1 MCNVAVFC
9 NRPLC
14 QILGLSVEC
23 ARRDYGCNYRG
34 TLRIVTE
41 DHEPKKCQ
49 FRTVVCGDCKTMV
62 VFSHLPEHHELDR
75 CPLCSTQYFHC
86 LTSKHRCKACLN
98 GCGIMLEMS
107 PSSRADHDK
116 ICPNMVVTCKYAD
129 IGCMVT
135 LSRKLML
142 EHEADLLEHF
152 SCMHVRIYCYS
163 RRLALKNRNVVII
176 FFQKYVAFANMR
188 IALLE
193 VFYASC
199 YVNCCI

>member
-1 MCNVAVFC
+1 MVIW
-9 NRPLC
+9 R
-14 QILGLSVEC
+14 GWW
-23 ARRDYGCNYRG
+23 G
-34 TLRIVTE
+34 TLKR
-41 DHEPKKCQ
+41 
-49 FRTVVCGDCKTMV
+49 VVW
-62 VFSHLPEHHELDR
+62 
-75 CPLCSTQYFHC
+75 YFE
-86 LTSKHRCKACLN
+86 
-98 GCGIMLEMS
+98 GGY
-107 PSSRADHDK
+107 
-116 ICPNMVVTCKYAD
+116 VVTCKYAD

-199 YVNCCI
+199 YVNCCIWKFGVSSIIVVYRIVFRTYNSYDAWKPRNISKYAAIVAD